1 MYINVNRTYMK
12 SSRINKEGHKNG
24 KKSRQFVSELRA
36 NRPVRRLDLI
46 ILRVYPRR
54 LIRSETYSGP
64 VAAACGRD
72 ETGLVG
78 IILWNKQVDSIRIGD
93 IIRLESG
100 WCQMR
105 DGELVVST
113 GSSGK
118 LRVID
123 R

>member
-1 MYINVNRTYMK
+1 MANKRARRRGILK
-12 SSRINKEGHKNG
+12 SSVQRLQVKDLKP
-24 KKSRQFVSELRA
+24 
-36 NRPVRRLDLI
+36 NRPINRLDLI
-46 ILRVYPRR
+46 VLRVYPRR
-54 LIRSETYSGP
+54 LIYSETYTGP

-78 IILWNKQVDSIRIGD
+78 IILWNEQIDLIRIGD
-93 IIRLESG
+93 IIRFESG

-113 GSSGK
+113 GLHGK
-118 LRVID
+118 LRIID

>member
-1 MYINVNRTYMK
+1 M
-12 SSRINKEGHKNG
+12 
-24 KKSRQFVSELRA
+24 VSKRVRKGGLLKRSEKRLQVKDLKP
-36 NRPVRRLDLI
+36 NRPIKMLDLI

-54 LIRSETYSGP
+54 LIYSDSYTGP

-78 IILWNKQVDSIRIGD
+78 IVLWNEQIDEIRIGD
-93 IIRLESG
+93 IVRFESG

-105 DGELVVST
+105 DGELIVST
-113 GSSGK
+113 GMNGS
-118 LRVID
+118 LRIID

>member
-1 MYINVNRTYMK
+1 M
-12 SSRINKEGHKNG
+12 
-24 KKSRQFVSELRA
+24 VSKRVRKGGLLKRSEKRLQVKDLKP
-36 NRPVRRLDLI
+36 NRPIKMLDLI

-54 LIRSETYSGP
+54 LIYSDSYSGP

-78 IILWNKQVDSIRIGD
+78 IVLWNEQIDEIRIGD
-93 IIRLESG
+93 IVRFESG

-105 DGELVVST
+105 DGELIVST
-113 GSSGK
+113 GMNGR
-118 LRVID
+118 LRIID

>member
-1 MYINVNRTYMK
+1 MASKRVRK
-12 SSRINKEGHKNG
+12 GGLLKR
-24 KKSRQFVSELRA
+24 SEKRLQVKDLKP
-36 NRPVRRLDLI
+36 NRPIKMLDLI

-54 LIRSETYSGP
+54 LIYSDSYTGP

-78 IILWNKQVDSIRIGD
+78 IVLWNEQIDEIRIGD
-93 IIRLESG
+93 IVRFESG

-105 DGELVVST
+105 DGELIVGT
-113 GSSGK
+113 GMNGR
-118 LRVID
+118 LRIID

>member
-1 MYINVNRTYMK
+1 MA
-12 SSRINKEGHKNG
+12 NKPVRRRGI
-24 KKSRQFVSELRA
+24 LRGSPQRLQVKDLKP
-36 NRPVRRLDLI
+36 NRPINRLDLI
-46 ILRVYPRR
+46 VLRVYPRR
-54 LIRSETYSGP
+54 LIYSETYTGP

-78 IILWNKQVDSIRIGD
+78 IILWNEQIDQIRIGD
-93 IIRLESG
+93 IIRFESG

-113 GSSGK
+113 GLHGK
-118 LRVID
+118 LRIID

>member
-1 MYINVNRTYMK
+1 MVSKRVRKRGLFK
-12 SSRINKEGHKNG
+12 SSEIRLQVKALKP
-24 KKSRQFVSELRA
+24 
-36 NRPVRRLDLI
+36 NRPIKMLDLI

-54 LIRSETYSGP
+54 LIYSDSYTGP

-78 IILWNKQVDSIRIGD
+78 IVLWNEQIDEIRIGD
-93 IIRLESG
+93 IVRFESG

-105 DGELVVST
+105 DGELIVST
-113 GSSGK
+113 GMNGR
-118 LRVID
+118 LRIID

>member
-1 MYINVNRTYMK
+1 MKRNNTSKASKLKKPINRLQVK
-12 SSRINKEGHKNG
+12 DLKP
-24 KKSRQFVSELRA
+24 
-36 NRPVRRLDLI
+36 NRPIHRLDLI

-54 LIRSETYSGP
+54 LIYSDSYTGP

-78 IILWNKQVDSIRIGD
+78 VVLWDKQIDEVKIGD
-93 IIRLESG
+93 IIRFESG

-105 DGELVVST
+105 DGELIVST
-113 GSSGK
+113 GINGSM
-118 LRVID
+118 RIID

>member
-1 MYINVNRTYMK
+1 MA
-12 SSRINKEGHKNG
+12 NKPVRRRGI
-24 KKSRQFVSELRA
+24 LRGNTQRLQVKDLKP
-36 NRPVRRLDLI
+36 NRPINRLDLI
-46 ILRVYPRR
+46 VLRVYPRR
-54 LIRSETYSGP
+54 LIYSETYTGP

-78 IILWNKQVDSIRIGD
+78 IILWNEQIDQIRIGD
-93 IIRLESG
+93 IIRFESG

-113 GSSGK
+113 GLHGK
-118 LRVID
+118 LRIID

>member
-1 MYINVNRTYMK
+1 MNKGKAFNRK
-12 SSRINKEGHKNG
+12 KFSKLSRRLQVKDLKP
-24 KKSRQFVSELRA
+24 
-36 NRPVRRLDLI
+36 NRPINRLDLI

-54 LIRSETYSGP
+54 LIYSDSYTGP

-78 IILWNKQVDSIRIGD
+78 IVLWNEQIDEIRIGD
-93 IIRLESG
+93 IVRFESG

-113 GSSGK
+113 GINGR
-118 LRVID
+118 LRLVD

>member
-1 MYINVNRTYMK
+1 MASKRVRK
-12 SSRINKEGHKNG
+12 GGLLKR
-24 KKSRQFVSELRA
+24 SEKRLQVKDLKP
-36 NRPVRRLDLI
+36 NRPIKMLDLI

-54 LIRSETYSGP
+54 LIYSDSYTGP

-78 IILWNKQVDSIRIGD
+78 IVLWNEQIDEIRIGD
-93 IIRLESG
+93 IVRFESG

-105 DGELVVST
+105 DGELIVST
-113 GSSGK
+113 GMNGR
-118 LRVID
+118 LRILD

>member
-1 MYINVNRTYMK
+1 M
-12 SSRINKEGHKNG
+12 
-24 KKSRQFVSELRA
+24 VSKRVRKGGLLKRSEKRLQVKDLKP
-36 NRPVRRLDLI
+36 NRPIKMLDLI

-54 LIRSETYSGP
+54 LIYSDSYTGP

-78 IILWNKQVDSIRIGD
+78 IVLWNEQIDEIRIGD
-93 IIRLESG
+93 IVRFESG

-105 DGELVVST
+105 DGELIAST
-113 GSSGK
+113 GMNGR
-118 LRVID
+118 LRIID

>member
-1 MYINVNRTYMK
+1 MKRDNTSKASKLKKPINRLQVK
-12 SSRINKEGHKNG
+12 DLKP
-24 KKSRQFVSELRA
+24 
-36 NRPVRRLDLI
+36 NRPIHRLDLI

-54 LIRSETYSGP
+54 LIYSDSYTGP

-78 IILWNKQVDSIRIGD
+78 VLLWDKQIDEVKIGD
-93 IIRLESG
+93 IIRFESG

-105 DGELVVST
+105 DGELIVST
-113 GSSGK
+113 GINGSM
-118 LRVID
+118 RIID

>member
-1 MYINVNRTYMK
+1 MA
-12 SSRINKEGHKNG
+12 NKPVRRRGIIRGSAQRLQVKDL
-24 KKSRQFVSELRA
+24 KP
-36 NRPVRRLDLI
+36 NRPINRLDLI
-46 ILRVYPRR
+46 VLRVYPRR
-54 LIRSETYSGP
+54 LIYSETYTGP

-78 IILWNKQVDSIRIGD
+78 IILWNEQIDQIRIGD
-93 IIRLESG
+93 IIRFESG

-113 GSSGK
+113 GLHGK
-118 LRVID
+118 LRIID

>member
-1 MYINVNRTYMK
+1 MWNVEFMKTRGNRKRRRY
-12 SSRINKEGHKNG
+12 SRNKIKV
-24 KKSRQFVSELRA
+24 KDLKP
-36 NRPVRRLDLI
+36 NRPIASLDLV

-54 LIRSETYSGP
+54 LIYSETYTGP

-78 IILWNKQVDSIRIGD
+78 IILWNEQIDNVRIGD

-100 WCQMR
+100 WCQIR
-105 DGELVVST
+105 DNELIVST
-113 GSSGK
+113 GMNGK
-118 LRVID
+118 LRIID

>member
-1 MYINVNRTYMK
+1 MLFSIIMKTSKAPKKKLFFNNKNRLLVK
-12 SSRINKEGHKNG
+12 DLKP
-24 KKSRQFVSELRA
+24 

-46 ILRVYPRR
+46 ILRIYPRR
-54 LIRSETYSGP
+54 MIYSEKYTGP

-78 IILWNKQVDSIRIGD
+78 IVLWNEQIDNIRIGD
-93 IIRLESG
+93 IVRLESG

-113 GSSGK
+113 GFNGK

>member
-1 MYINVNRTYMK
+1 MKRDNTSKASKLKKPINRLQVK
-12 SSRINKEGHKNG
+12 DLKP
-24 KKSRQFVSELRA
+24 
-36 NRPVRRLDLI
+36 NRPIHRLDLI

-54 LIRSETYSGP
+54 LIYSDSYTGP

-78 IILWNKQVDSIRIGD
+78 VVLWDKQIDEVKIGD
-93 IIRLESG
+93 IIRFESG

-105 DGELVVST
+105 DGELIVST
-113 GSSGK
+113 GINGSM
-118 LRVID
+118 RIID

>member
-1 MYINVNRTYMK
+1 MVSKRVRKRGLFK
-12 SSRINKEGHKNG
+12 SSG
-24 KKSRQFVSELRA
+24 KRLQVKDLKP
-36 NRPVRRLDLI
+36 NRPIRMLDLI

-54 LIRSETYSGP
+54 LIYSDSYTGP

-78 IILWNKQVDSIRIGD
+78 IVLWNEQIDEIRIGD
-93 IIRLESG
+93 IVRFESG

-105 DGELVVST
+105 DGELIVST
-113 GSSGK
+113 GMNGR
-118 LRVID
+118 LRIID

>member
-1 MYINVNRTYMK
+1 MVSKRVRKRGLFK
-12 SSRINKEGHKNG
+12 SSRKRLQVKDL
-24 KKSRQFVSELRA
+24 KP
-36 NRPVRRLDLI
+36 NRPIKMLDLI

-54 LIRSETYSGP
+54 LIYSDSYTGP

-78 IILWNKQVDSIRIGD
+78 IVLWNEQIDEIRIGD
-93 IIRLESG
+93 IVRFESG

-105 DGELVVST
+105 DGELIVST
-113 GSSGK
+113 GMNGR
-118 LRVID
+118 LRIID

>member
-1 MYINVNRTYMK
+1 MKTSNETGSKQYTHYENRLLVKDLTP
-12 SSRINKEGHKNG
+12 
-24 KKSRQFVSELRA
+24 
-36 NRPVRRLDLI
+36 NRPVKQLDLI

-54 LIRSETYSGP
+54 IIYSENYSGP

-78 IILWNKQVDSIRIGD
+78 IVLWNEQIDNIRIGD
-93 IIRLESG
+93 VVRFESG

-113 GSSGK
+113 GVNGK
-118 LRVID
+118 LRIID

>member
-1 MYINVNRTYMK
+1 MVSKRVRKRVLFK
-12 SSRINKEGHKNG
+12 SSEKRLQVKDLKP
-24 KKSRQFVSELRA
+24 
-36 NRPVRRLDLI
+36 NRPIKMLDLI

-54 LIRSETYSGP
+54 LIYSDSYTGP

-78 IILWNKQVDSIRIGD
+78 IVLWNEQIDEIRIGD
-93 IIRLESG
+93 IVRFESG

-105 DGELVVST
+105 DGELIVST
-113 GSSGK
+113 GMNGR
-118 LRVID
+118 LRIID

>member
-1 MYINVNRTYMK
+1 MASKRVRK
-12 SSRINKEGHKNG
+12 GGLLKR
-24 KKSRQFVSELRA
+24 SEKRLQVKDLKP
-36 NRPVRRLDLI
+36 NRPIKMLDLI

-54 LIRSETYSGP
+54 LIYSDSYTGP

-78 IILWNKQVDSIRIGD
+78 IVLWNEQIDEIRIGD
-93 IIRLESG
+93 IVRFESG

-105 DGELVVST
+105 DGELIVST
-113 GSSGK
+113 GMNGR
-118 LRVID
+118 LRIID